1 LSRVTLKS
9 MTEKQEAARVL
20 ACPFC
25 GGTMKLAVIPL
36 GVRELPSL
44 RAFECLSCKELMT
57 VEDED

>member
-1 LSRVTLKS
+1 
-9 MTEKQEAARVL
+9 MNEKEEAARVL

-36 GVRELPSL
+36 GVGEHPRR